1 MMSLQHL
8 SGPAKLWL
16 AAAASAHDDGASEG
30 RDGGIARAA
39 GKRQLRVLIVED
51 EFFISLHTKE
61 LLQAMGHVA
70 VAVAVSAEQAVA
82 FAERERP
89 DVVLMDIRL
98 MGARD
103 GIAAA
108 EEIRS
113 KFGISSIFV
122 TANTDAQTRARAEAV
137 RPVAFLQKP
146 LTEERLRLGLS
157 RIGEV

>member
-1 MMSLQHL
+1 MISLRHL
-8 SGPAKLWL
+8 SEPAKLWL
-16 AAAASAHDDGASEG
+16 AAAAAAHGDDTSED
-30 RDGGIARAA
+30 RDGDIARAV

-82 FAERERP
+82 LAERERP

-113 KFGISSIFV
+113 RFGISSIFV
-122 TANTDAQTRARAEAV
+122 TANTDAQTRRRAEAV
-137 RPVAFLQKP
+137 QPIAFLQKP

-157 RIGEV
+157 RVGNG